1 MAPVKKTSTTP
12 WYRRKAVIAAALI
25 VAVLAG
31 AHLTLS
37 WPHNFLGAVVYRMLG
52 KQLPPKRSED
62 LANIKKFL
70 KAKRLLDRK
79 EHAPARKALEDL
91 RTRIQP
97 NFLFF
102 QKVYYYLGYIYDV
115 QGEFRKEEMLY
126 RDLQE
131 KDVVLSKFL
140 FGLYYF
146 RHGQEAKARESLAAA
161 LELDRKHRRLTN
173 EFKSLLHSTMAM
185 TSRGGDAQQRV
196 PDRESPAR

>member
-1 MAPVKKTSTTP
+1 MKKTSRTP
-12 WYRRKAVIAAALI
+12 WYRGKAVIAAAL
-25 VAVLAG
+25 VVTVLAG
-31 AHLTLS
+31 AHLSLS
-37 WPHNFLGAVVYRMLG
+37 WPYNFLGTAVYRVLG

-79 EHAPARKALEDL
+79 EYAPARVALEDL

-126 RDLQE
+126 SDLQD
-131 KDVVLSKFL
+131 KDIVLSKFL

-146 RHGQEAKARESLAAA
+146 RHGQDAKARDCLSAA
-161 LELDRKHRRLTN
+161 LQLDRKHRRLTN
-173 EFKSLLHSTMAM
+173 EFKGLLHRTMEL
-185 TSRGGDAQQRV
+185 TSRSEGGPRV
-196 PDRESPAR
+196 PAGENPVR

>member
-1 MAPVKKTSTTP
+1 VAPVKKTSTTP
-12 WYRRKAVIAAALI
+12 WYRRKAVIAAALV

-37 WPHNFLGAVVYRMLG
+37 WPHNFLGTAVYRLLG

-62 LANIKKFL
+62 LVNIRKFL
-70 KAKRLLDRK
+70 KAKRLLDKK
-79 EHAPARKALEDL
+79 EYAPARVALEDL

-115 QGEFRKEEMLY
+115 QGDFRKEEMLY
-126 RDLQE
+126 SDLQE

-146 RHGQEAKARESLAAA
+146 RHGQDSKARESLSAAIQ
-161 LELDRKHRRLTN
+161 LDRKHRRLTN
-173 EFKSLLHSTMAM
+173 EFKSLLHRTMEL
-185 TSRGGDAQQRV
+185 TSRSEGGPRV
-196 PDRESPAR
+196 TAGESPVR

>member
-1 MAPVKKTSTTP
+1 MKKTSTTP